1 MNRVNNQR
9 QIPALYMRGGTSKGV
24 FLDPREL
31 PSHPAERDAL
41 LLRLMGSPDPYRQ
54 QLDGMG
60 GATSSTSKVV
70 LVSPSRR
77 SDCDVEY
84 VFGQVSIDR
93 QLVDWSGNCGN
104 LTSAVG
110 PYAIHRGIVKP
121 PPNGVA
127 AIRLW
132 QAGIQKKIV
141 AHVPM
146 QDGQLVE
153 MGDFGLDGVA
163 FPSAEIRL
171 DFLDPGADAADTAAI
186 TGQGAAAGSA
196 GTGLFPT
203 GRRIDELSV
212 PGMGTVK
219 ATLINAGNPTVFIHA
234 QTLGLCGTELPAD
247 VNNRPDLLEQCEAI
261 RSCAAV
267 AMGLAPTADYA
278 REHRQHTPKL
288 AFASVPQSYTAT
300 SGKQVVAADI
310 DLTLRIVS
318 MGRLHHAM
326 TGTGAVAIAAAAAIP
341 GTLLSEV
348 LGCPR
353 AGLRFGHPAG
363 TLKVGAQ
370 ARCDNDIW
378 IVSQVSMSRSARR
391 LMEGV
396 VFVPA

>member
-1 MNRVNNQR
+1 MKTANQQR

-31 PSHPAERDAL
+31 PADPKERDAV

-70 LVSPSRR
+70 LVSR
-77 SDCDVEY
+77 SQRPDCDVEY

-110 PYAIHRGIVKP
+110 PYAIHRGLVTP

-127 AIRLW
+127 TIRLW
-132 QAGIQKKIV
+132 QAGIRKKIV

-153 MGDFGLDGVA
+153 MGDFELDGVA
-163 FPSAEIRL
+163 FPAAEIRL
-171 DFLDPGADAADTAAI
+171 DFIDPGADESDTES
-186 TGQGAAAGSA
+186 GDEGAASGGGA
-196 GTGLFPT
+196 GLFPT
-203 GRRIDELSV
+203 GRRIDTLSV
-212 PGMGTVK
+212 PGVGDVD
-219 ATLINAGNPTVFIHA
+219 ATLINAGNPAVFIRA
-234 QTLGLCGTELPAD
+234 QALGLGGTELPAD
-247 VNNRPDLLEQCEAI
+247 INARPELLERCEAI
-261 RSCAAV
+261 RSHAAV
-267 AMGLAPTADYA
+267 AMGLAPSADFA

-288 AFASVPQSYTAT
+288 AFASAPQSYTAT
-300 SGKQVVAADI
+300 SGRPVAAEDI

-326 TGTGAVAIAAAAAIP
+326 TGTGAVAIAAASAIP
-341 GTLLSEV
+341 GTLLSDI
-348 LGCPR
+348 LGGPR
-353 AGLRFGHPAG
+353 DGLRFGHPAG
-363 TLKVGAQ
+363 MLKVGAEV
-370 ARCDNDIW
+370 RCDNASW
-378 IVSQVSMSRSARR
+378 VVSQVSMSRSARR
-391 LMEGV
+391 LMDGM